1 MLLFEV
7 RQAYSRLNFK
17 NLTRKISWDRE
28 NLYLF
33 LQVNRQNLTIFHDL
47 YSTNIDIINI
57 TGFDGID

>member
-28 NLYLF
+28 NLYYF
-33 LQVNRQNLTIFHDL
+33 LQVNRQNLSVFYDRLT
-47 YSTNIDIINI
+47 SNIDVINI

>member
-7 RQAYSRLNFK
+7 RQAYFRLNFK

-28 NLYLF
+28 NLYYF
-33 LQVNRQNLTIFHDL
+33 LQVNRQNLSVFYDRLT
-47 YSTNIDIINI
+47 SNIDVINI

>member
-17 NLTRKISWDRE
+17 NLTRKIKWDRE

-33 LQVNRQNLTIFHDL
+33 LQVNRQNLTVFHDL
-47 YSTNIDIINI
+47 LTSDIDIINI
-57 TGFDGID
+57 TGFDGIN